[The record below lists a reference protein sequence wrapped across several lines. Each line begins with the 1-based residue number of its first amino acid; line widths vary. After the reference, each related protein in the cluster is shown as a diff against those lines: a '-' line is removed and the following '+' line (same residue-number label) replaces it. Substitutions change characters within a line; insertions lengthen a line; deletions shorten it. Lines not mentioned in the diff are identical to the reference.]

1 MTPEA
6 MRITTEKHL
15 TMKLR
20 LVGGSLTDLARS
32 AG

>member
-1 MTPEA
+1 MIPEP

-20 LVGGSLTDLARS
+20 VVGGPLTDLAHH
-32 AG
+32 